1 MIDICSTG
9 ATWQWLNLD
18 ENQLDVLVLVGI
30 DTDFYTKAK
39 PTPGNRF
46 SSLFQTSAIGQV
58 GLMIELMNCANHG
71 HLSAL
76 QQPLPGLFVAE
87 YAQPELS
94 EDQIHAVH
102 TPILEAC
109 SLSGIYRTPLL
120 AELSQ
125 IDSSLLMLMATKLIR
140 LMEQNKAEQAF
151 KRLLSH
157 SNDYIQQLKPS

>member
-1 MIDICSTG
+1 
-9 ATWQWLNLD
+9 
-18 ENQLDVLVLVGI
+18 
-30 DTDFYTKAK
+30 
-39 PTPGNRF
+39 
-46 SSLFQTSAIGQV
+46 
-58 GLMIELMNCANHG
+58 MIELMNCANHG

-76 QQPLPGLFVAE
+76 KQPLPGLFVGE

-94 EDQIHAVH
+94 EDQIHGVH
-102 TPILEAC
+102 APILEAC

-120 AELSQ
+120 AELRQ
-125 IDSSLLMLMATKLIR
+125 IDSSLLTLMATKLMR